1 MDLYLGAAIVNIARH
16 ASAMTATLLENAKLL
31 AAITRVELSK
41 KYAGS
46 VLGPV
51 WLVLQPA
58 LLLSVYLFVY
68 LVVFKVRFPGFS
80 QLDYVLHVFAAL
92 VPFLGV
98 IEGVNGAVLSIKANM
113 HLVKNVMLPIELVP
127 ARTVLV
133 AMAGESLALGLVI
146 VLCAGSG
153 VLSPYVLAL
162 PLALLLQGVALVGL
176 AWILSGVGVALPDT
190 SYIVNLFMF
199 LLMFVSPIA
208 FEPSMVP
215 EGLRFVVY
223 GNPVYYMIEIFRDCL
238 IAGRDIDPRVWAIQA
253 AISVTLYVVGAAF
266 FRQFKNVL
274 VDFE

>member
-1 MDLYLGAAIVNIARH
+1 VNILGP
-16 ASAMTATLLENAKLL
+16 ASAMTTTLVDNTKLL
-31 AAITRVELSK
+31 AAITRVELTK

-46 VLGPV
+46 VLGQV

-80 QLDYVLHVFAAL
+80 QMDYVLHVFAAL

-98 IEGVNGAVLSIKANM
+98 IESTNASVLSIKANM

-127 ARTVLV
+127 VRTVLV
-133 AMAGESLALGLVI
+133 AVSGECLALGVVI
-146 VLCAGSG
+146 ALCAVTG
-153 VLSPYVLAL
+153 VLSPWVVLL
-162 PLALLLQGVALVGL
+162 PLALLLQVVALVGI
-176 AWILSGVGVALPDT
+176 AWILSGLGVALTDT

-208 FEPSMVP
+208 FEPAMVP
-215 EGLRFVVY
+215 ERLRLVVY
-223 GNPVYYMIEIFRDCL
+223 GNPVYYMIEIFRDSL
-238 IAGRDIDPRVWAIQA
+238 IAGRHLDPRVWAIHA
-253 AISVTLYVVGAAF
+253 VMSVSLYVVGAAF
-266 FRQFKNVL
+266 FRKFKNVL

>member
-1 MDLYLGAAIVNIARH
+1 
-16 ASAMTATLLENAKLL
+16 MTATLFGHAKLL

-80 QLDYVLHVFAAL
+80 QFDYVLHVFAAL

-133 AMAGESLALGLVI
+133 AMSGECLALGLVI

-153 VLSPYVLAL
+153 TLSPYVVAL

-190 SYIVNLFMF
+190 SYIVNLLMF

-208 FEPSMVP
+208 FEPTMVP
-215 EGLRFVVY
+215 EALRWVVF

-238 IAGRDIDPRVWAIQA
+238 IAGRTIDPRVWAIHA
-253 AISVTLYVVGAAF
+253 AMSVTLYVVGATF